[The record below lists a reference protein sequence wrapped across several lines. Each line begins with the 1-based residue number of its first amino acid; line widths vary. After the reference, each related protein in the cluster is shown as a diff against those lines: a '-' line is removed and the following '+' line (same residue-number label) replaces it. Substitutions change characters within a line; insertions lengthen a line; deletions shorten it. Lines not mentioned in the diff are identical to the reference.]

1 MNFIRFQ
8 QELKNIP
15 IFSIKDLNK
24 LSEKI
29 YYHRLAEWQRKGLI
43 ERIANGIYKF
53 SEITLDEIKLF
64 FLANKIYSPS
74 YISLESALSYY
85 NFIPET
91 VYSITSVTTKKT
103 TSFYTK
109 YGSFSYRK
117 IKSSLFF
124 GYSLLTNG
132 NFTAKIA
139 EPEKALLDYLYFHPE
154 TSNADKINELRLNH
168 FQINETLDKEK
179 YKKYLYLFNNKNL
192 IRRSNLLLKF
202 LEDAY
207 T

>member
-8 QELKNIP
+8 QELKNFP

-43 ERIANGIYKF
+43 ERIANGVYKF
-53 SEITLDEIKLF
+53 SELTLDEIKLF
-64 FLANKIYSPS
+64 YLANKIYFPS

-109 YGSFSYRK
+109 YGNFSYRK
-117 IKSSLFF
+117 IKLSLFF

-154 TSNADKINELRLNH
+154 ISNADQLNELRLNH

-179 YKKYLYLFNNKNL
+179 YNKYLYLFNNKNL